1 MPLPHEK
8 VLLAK
13 PWAQAH
19 ARPLRPASRAP
30 PRPHVSALPAG
41 GARGRWAPEGRSC
54 DWRSHPL
61 ALHETGQWSVKFHSH
76 DLPRVPPRMP
86 EQNSGCPCQRGS
98 RCRADVPEA
107 AGLLAGAAPA
117 GERPLTVL
125 AQLQRPCSGRRAVG
139 PGPALPQRA
148 DHRLGR
154 LRRGLRSAGSWDTP
168 VDPVCHLLGPG
179 DTSRPRSGTRAAPRL
194 AVRTA
199 GPGAAAVGAP
209 GTATPVLPLPSP
221 TS

>member
-1 MPLPHEK
+1 M
-8 VLLAK
+8 
-13 PWAQAH
+13 
-19 ARPLRPASRAP
+19 
-30 PRPHVSALPAG
+30 
-41 GARGRWAPEGRSC
+41 
-54 DWRSHPL
+54 
-61 ALHETGQWSVKFHSH
+61 KFHSH
-76 DLPRVPPRMP
+76 DLPRGATETAGAELRVPLP
-86 EQNSGCPCQRGS
+86 EGAAAAQTS
-98 RCRADVPEA
+98 PEA

-148 DHRLGR
+148 DRRLAR

-199 GPGAAAVGAP
+199 GPGAAVVGAP
-209 GTATPVLPLPSP
+209 GTATPVLPLPSL